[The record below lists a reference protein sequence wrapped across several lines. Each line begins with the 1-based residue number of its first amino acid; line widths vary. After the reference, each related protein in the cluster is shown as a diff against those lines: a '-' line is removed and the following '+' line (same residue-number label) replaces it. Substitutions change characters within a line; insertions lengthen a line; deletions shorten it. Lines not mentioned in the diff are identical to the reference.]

1 MEENCEECDARIT
14 IPQDALVG
22 EIIKCK
28 ECGSEY
34 EVASIRANGVKLKS
48 AEVAEEDWGE

>member
-1 MEENCEECDARIT
+1 MKAKCEECDAEIA

-28 ECGSEY
+28 ECGTEY
-34 EVASIRANGVKLKS
+34 EVTALEGGAQLKV

>member
-1 MEENCEECDARIT
+1 MEENCVECDAKIAIPVDT
-14 IPQDALVG
+14 IIG

-28 ECGSEY
+28 ECGTEY
-34 EVASIRANGVKLKS
+34 EVAEIEKERVKLKI